1 MICPN
6 CNSFVEDGNAFC
18 TTCGQTLQA
27 QGNYQGMQYDQGQ
40 QHPYR
45 QPQQDPYAQQ
55 TNGYQQQNPYGQPQQ
70 DPYAQ
75 QNPYGQPQQNAY
87 MPQGGQMNGYPA
99 PPSGGKIPAYTTAP
113 DGRQVG
119 MNWFKFIIYVQ
130 LFLSAIVGLYNG
142 IQLLT
147 GSHYQGY
154 KDMVYSMFD
163 GLKGADTVFGLCFLV
178 LAGFAIFTRFQL
190 AGFKT
195 MGPRFYLGYLAG
207 VVGITIIYII
217 VVGGILSKYGA
228 GVSDILTP
236 STVANIVTSIV
247 LIFVN
252 FIYFK
257 NRKHLFVN

>member
-40 QHPYR
+40 QNPYG

-55 TNGYQQQNPYGQPQQ
+55 TNGYQQQNPYGQ
-70 DPYAQ
+70 
-75 QNPYGQPQQNAY
+75 
-87 MPQGGQMNGYPA
+87 
-99 PPSGGKIPAYTTAP
+99 AP